1 MIFRNSKNEMRNIN
15 KLDFSNDRDYYA
27 AIKKF
32 MNVETKEVSDYD
44 SEKQR
49 LLKQMKQ
56 LI

>member
-1 MIFRNSKNEMRNIN
+1 MIFRNSKNEIRNIN

>member
-1 MIFRNSKNEMRNIN
+1 MRVIN
-15 KLDFSNDRDYYA
+15 KLDFSNDRDYYS
-27 AIKKF
+27 AIKTF
-32 MNVETKEVSDYD
+32 MNVDANKVSNYD

>member
-15 KLDFSNDRDYYA
+15 KLDFPNDRDYYA